1 MHQRCDDT
9 VRVVRSRNTYADRD
23 KCIVRSPALFNQ
35 ATHFIMSVT
44 AWLLFL
50 PACFAINMAPGPNN
64 LLSINVAA
72 RYGFATAFIAGAGRL
87 VSFALML
94 LLAATGLAVVLHASE
109 VFFLA
114 IKLAGAAYL
123 LWLAIQL
130 WRSDA
135 APLGAMREESASLA
149 RIARQECLV
158 AAGNPKAIL
167 VFTAFLPQFV
177 DIAKPILPQ
186 FAVLGASFLVLE
198 WLAIALY
205 AYAGMHLGRWLTR
218 ADVRR
223 WFNRVC
229 GGFLGAIGISFLLVR
244 RTQS

>member
-1 MHQRCDDT
+1 
-9 VRVVRSRNTYADRD
+9 
-23 KCIVRSPALFNQ
+23 
-35 ATHFIMSVT
+35 MSLT

-72 RYGFATAFIAGAGRL
+72 RHGFATALMAGTGRL
-87 VSFALML
+87 VAFALML
-94 LLAATGLAVVLHASE
+94 LLAATGLAVVLHASA
-109 VFFLA
+109 VFFLG

-135 APLGAMREESASLA
+135 TPLAAMRDENTSLA

-177 DIAKPILPQ
+177 DVAKPVLPQ

-198 WLAIALY
+198 CVAIALY

-223 WFNRVC
+223 AFNRVC
-229 GGFLGAIGISFLLVR
+229 GVFLGAIGISFLLVR

>member
-1 MHQRCDDT
+1 
-9 VRVVRSRNTYADRD
+9 
-23 KCIVRSPALFNQ
+23 
-35 ATHFIMSVT
+35 MSFT
-44 AWLLFL
+44 AWLFFL

-72 RYGFATAFIAGAGRL
+72 RHGFMTAFVAGTGRL
-87 VSFALML
+87 VAFALML
-94 LLAATGLAVVLHASE
+94 TLAATGLAVVLHASE
-109 VFFLA
+109 MFFLA

-123 LWLAIQL
+123 IWLAIQL
-130 WRSDA
+130 WRSDG
-135 APLGAMREESASLA
+135 APLDTRSEGQDASLL

-177 DIAKPILPQ
+177 DIARPMLPQ

-205 AYAGMHLGRWLTR
+205 SGAGMYLGKWLTR
-218 ADVRR
+218 TAVRR
-223 WFNRVC
+223 WFNRC
-229 GGFLGAIGISFLLVR
+229 CALFLGAIGVSFLLVR
-244 RTQS
+244 RAQS